1 MISSSNR
8 DLNSIFA
15 AGARDYQDDIPTRDI
30 GPDRL
35 IGHSSNHSEI
45 GLPIST
51 SNDNRSR

>member
-1 MISSSNR
+1 MVSSYHR
-8 DLNSIFA
+8 DLKFTFA